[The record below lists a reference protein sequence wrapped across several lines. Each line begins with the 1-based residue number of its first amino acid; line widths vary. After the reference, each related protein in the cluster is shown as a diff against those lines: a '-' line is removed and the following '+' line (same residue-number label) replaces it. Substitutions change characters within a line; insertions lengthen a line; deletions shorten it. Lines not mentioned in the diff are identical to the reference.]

1 MTQATPTHPARQV
14 APLRRKI
21 ANAPALP
28 FSELL
33 PGQLAEQVIRD
44 QGVSFRDRLFSPLVT
59 LWVFLSQV
67 LDSDHS
73 CRAAVARFLA
83 WRTAQ
88 GLPPCSADPSAYNKA
103 RHRLPEGVLARLSG
117 CLERFPLK
125 YEDEHN
131 LP

>member
-1 MTQATPTHPARQV
+1 MTQPIPTCRLRQA

-21 ANAPALP
+21 AYAPALP

-33 PGQLAEQVIRD
+33 PGGLAEQVIRD
-44 QGVSFRDRLFSPLVT
+44 EGVSFRDRLFSPLLT

-67 LDSDHS
+67 LNPDHS

-88 GLPPCSADPSAYNKA
+88 GLAPCSADPSAYNKA
-103 RHRLPEGVLARLSG
+103 RHRLPQAVLTSTFHG
-117 CLERFPLK
+117 GGGGK
-125 YEDEHN
+125 
-131 LP
+131 